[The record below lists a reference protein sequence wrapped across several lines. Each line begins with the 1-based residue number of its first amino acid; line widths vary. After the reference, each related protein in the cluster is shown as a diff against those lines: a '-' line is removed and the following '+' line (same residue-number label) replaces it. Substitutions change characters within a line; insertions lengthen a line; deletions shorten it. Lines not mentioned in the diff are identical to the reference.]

1 MMQRPRSERS
11 NEVPMDFQFT
21 SRPNVDVVPVWKAPA
36 TPLKRTH
43 TDMNPPSTPSAVPT
57 FGTNPSVPFIFQSP
71 PPKSPYVHA
80 WAPPENFSPEKAF
93 PQEEIRDVD
102 MAEPSPPK
110 PQDTGTDGR
119 RTMALGAVR
128 RVYRSRQKA
137 RNRAH
142 GYANEE
148 DSEASLASDDGS
160 DDERLSSRRPR
171 VQKLSHHYTL
181 NVPSPVQPK
190 TDTPYILLGY
200 LQFFFNLS
208 LVFLFLYLLV
218 QFILTVQRDVG
229 HRITEHS
236 MDIIQDISNCAAHFK
251 ANLCGSNPVPAMLQQ
266 CGRWETCMNRD
277 PTVVGRAKV
286 GAELIAEVINGFVEP
301 ISWKTLAFTLSSLA
315 FMTIFVNSLLSL
327 FRSRLSA
334 TAEQAP
340 VQQQQVYPLPP
351 STPYPPQLSRVGW
364 RPDSWEDTP
373 FQMSNRR
380 RRLENGAAA
389 KIS

>member
-1 MMQRPRSERS
+1 MAQRPRSERS
-11 NEVPMDFQFT
+11 TEAPMDFQFT
-21 SRPNVDVVPVWKAPA
+21 SRPNVGVLPVWKAPA

-43 TDMNPPSTPSAVPT
+43 TDMNPPSTPTSVPT

-93 PQEEIRDVD
+93 PQEEVRDVD

-110 PQDTGTDGR
+110 PQETDGR

-137 RNRAH
+137 RNRTHAH
-142 GYANEE
+142 ANDE
-148 DSEASLASDDGS
+148 DSETSLPSDDGS
-160 DDERLSSRRPR
+160 DDEHLSPRRPR
-171 VQKLSHHYTL
+171 VRNLSHHYTL
-181 NVPSPVQPK
+181 NVPSPVQTK
-190 TDTPYILLGY
+190 ADTPYILLGY

-218 QFILTVQRDVG
+218 QFILTVQRDVEQ
-229 HRITEHS
+229 RIAEYS
-236 MDIIQDISNCAAHFK
+236 MDIVQDISNCAAHFK
-251 ANLCGSNPVPAMLQQ
+251 ANLCGSNPVPAMLRQ
-266 CGRWETCMNRD
+266 CGTWETCMNRD

-327 FRSRLSA
+327 FRRSRLSA
-334 TAEQAP
+334 TAGQAP
-340 VQQQQVYPLPP
+340 AQQQQIYPLPP
-351 STPYPPQLSRVGW
+351 STPYPARVGW
-364 RPDSWEDTP
+364 RPDSWEEAP
-373 FQMSNRR
+373 FQTSSRR

-389 KIS
+389 KVS